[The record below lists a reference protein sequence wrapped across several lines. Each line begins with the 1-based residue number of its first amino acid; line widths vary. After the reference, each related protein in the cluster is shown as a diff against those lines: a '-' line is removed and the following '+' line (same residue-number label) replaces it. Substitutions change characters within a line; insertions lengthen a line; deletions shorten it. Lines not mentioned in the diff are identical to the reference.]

1 MVLAKPVIINY
12 LITTS
17 TNRVIGVIGIIDI
30 TYTVIIRVIKAFT
43 AYTSAIT
50 EAIMVVIDFDF
61 SSCGFVG
68 KDIKGF
74 VSFSRVV

>member
-17 TNRVIGVIGIIDI
+17 TNRVIGIIDI

-50 EAIMVVIDFDF
+50 EAVMVVIDFF
-61 SSCGFVG
+61 SCGFVG

-74 VSFSRVV
+74 VSFSKVV